1 MANSGMPRERLES
14 QVQDLAMKL
23 VMEERLDAPETLR
36 ALSVALGAMQ
46 EEAERIGW
54 QEVGREA
61 AGLAAAIVRGG
72 ESGGPPLEQ
81 VFTEGI
87 ARLQQVI
94 SQASDGE
101 APAAAAPGQNPIA
114 QDPELLKDVILESRE
129 HLSSVEAQLLTLE
142 HDPSDAEA
150 VHSIFRSFHTIKGL
164 AGFLELPAI
173 QGLAH
178 EVETVLDHARN
189 GQLRVT
195 PEVIDTVLA
204 SKDWLGRAFDD
215 LETQLAEGGPLPE
228 RDNRELL
235 IRLKQAIEAPSSG
248 QEPATGAPAAVE
260 SAPAAG
266 AAAPEA
272 AAPEAP
278 APEAAAADS
287 RQRRA
292 EASVVKVDTAKLD
305 YMVDMVGE
313 MVIAQSQIHHD
324 PRLATIESP
333 RLQRNLAQ
341 LARITQDLQKT
352 AMSMR
357 MVPVGQLFRR
367 LPRLVRDL
375 CRKAG
380 KQAGLELSGEE
391 TELDRTI
398 VEELSDPLVH
408 MIRNSVDH
416 GIETPEERVLAG
428 KPAAGRISVKAYHQ
442 AGHILIE
449 LADDGRGIDRRKVL
463 AKARQKGLVPENAH
477 LADADILNLIFE
489 PGFSTAERV
498 SDVSGRGVGMD
509 VVRRHIQKLRGRIE
523 IQSEQGKGTTFY
535 LKLPLTLA
543 IIDGL
548 VIGVGSERY
557 IVPLFAVSETFR
569 PTPGMVS
576 TVCDRSEM
584 ALVRGRLLPVVRL
597 YRRFGVKPKTE
608 DPCQSVFITAENNGK
623 YFCLMVDEF
632 IGKQEVVIKSLGP
645 TMKNIPGIAGGAIL
659 GDGRVGLVLDL
670 DGVYERTNG

>member
-1 MANSGMPRERLES
+1 MSNSDTSRERFEN

-36 ALSVALGAMQ
+36 ALSAALDGMR
-46 EEAERIGW
+46 EEAERAGW
-54 QEVGREA
+54 RKVGETA
-61 AGLAAAIVRGG
+61 AELSAAIARRGAPG
-72 ESGGPPLEQ
+72 DPPLEE
-81 VFTEGI
+81 VFTAGI
-87 ARLQQVI
+87 AKLQQAI
-94 SQASDGE
+94 GE
-101 APAAAAPGQNPIA
+101 ASEESAPDAAAGAQNAIA

-129 HLSSVEAQLLTLE
+129 HLSSVESQLLTLE

-189 GQLRVT
+189 GQLHVT
-195 PEVIDTVLA
+195 PDVIDIVLG
-204 SKDWLGRAFDD
+204 SKDWLARAFDD
-215 LETQLAEGGPLPE
+215 LEAQLAGGGRAPE
-228 RDNRELL
+228 RDNRDLVA
-235 IRLKQAIEAPSSG
+235 RLRQVVEHPESGGPPAAEPSAVEAPG
-248 QEPATGAPAAVE
+248 AAGRARAPGAPAA
-260 SAPAAG
+260 AYAT
-266 AAAPEA
+266 
-272 AAPEAP
+272 
-278 APEAAAADS
+278 ADTKQKRS
-287 RQRRA
+287 
-292 EASVVKVDTAKLD
+292 EASVVKVDTGKLD
-305 YMVDMVGE
+305 YLVDMVGE

-324 PRLATIESP
+324 PRLAAIESP

-341 LARITQDLQKT
+341 LARITQDLQRT
-352 AMSMR
+352 AMAMR
-357 MVPVGQLFRR
+357 MVPVAQLFRR

-380 KQAGLELSGEE
+380 KQVELELAGEE

-398 VEELSDPLVH
+398 IEELSDPMVH

-416 GIETPEERVLAG
+416 GIEMPEERLAAG
-428 KPAAGRISVKAYHQ
+428 KPAAGRILVKAYHQ

-449 LADDGRGIDRRKVL
+449 LSDDGRGIDRKKVL
-463 AKARQKGLVPENAH
+463 AKAQQKGLVSETAH
-477 LADADILNLIFE
+477 LSDADMLNLIFE
-489 PGFSTAERV
+489 PGFSTAEKV

-523 IQSEQGKGTTFY
+523 IQSQQGQGTTFY

-548 VIGVGSERY
+548 VIGVGAERY

-576 TVCDRSEM
+576 TVCEKSEM

-597 YRRFGVKPKTE
+597 YRRFNVKPKTE
-608 DPCQSVFITAENNGK
+608 DPCESVFITAENNGK
-623 YFCLMVDEF
+623 LFCLMVDEF

-670 DGVYERTNG
+670 DGVYERGNA